1 MVARRRSLGI
11 DENGLEVHMYDV
23 PLEETIQREIA
34 CNPEFAEHMRDWG
47 DRPPAPDGSF
57 TSTQDGIAARN
68 HPELGNL
75 TYSGIHEYTHTTA
88 RACIIHSLSCMYT
101 VRRSGTLSIRT
112 LL

>member
-1 MVARRRSLGI
+1 MGI

-23 PLEETIQREIA
+23 PLEETIQREITW
-34 CNPEFAEHMRDWG
+34 NPEFAAHMRDWG

-88 RACIIHSLSCMYT
+88 RACIIHSHSCMYT
-101 VRRSGTLSIRT
+101 VRRPGTLSIRT